1 MARSSAVMTLRRV
14 ERVVGL
20 FGGDLMVRFCFP
32 SKLGTMGLRIVNGS
46 GSGSGSG
53 FVSGCRSEGSMFSS
67 GIALEICSW
76 DGLCIGRSL
85 GYGLEPDG
93 VGVGLIEAV
102 ACELSLS
109 NKALGT
115 SYSGHPSFGPLPG
128 PCN

>member
-1 MARSSAVMTLRRV
+1 
-14 ERVVGL
+14 
-20 FGGDLMVRFCFP
+20 
-32 SKLGTMGLRIVNGS
+32 
-46 GSGSGSG
+46 
-53 FVSGCRSEGSMFSS
+53 MFSS
-67 GIALEICSW
+67 GIALVICSW
-76 DGLCIGRSL
+76 DGLCSGRGL

-128 PCN
+128 PVFEIKSNSGSGEVWMEFTDNSVVPRMYGITFHIVLSIGSHGHNWGSLDSQPVSI

>member
-1 MARSSAVMTLRRV
+1 MARSSAVITLRRV

-32 SKLGTMGLRIVNGS
+32 SKLSTMGLRIVNGL
-46 GSGSGSG
+46 GSG

-67 GIALEICSW
+67 GIALVICSW
-76 DGLCIGRSL
+76 DGLCFGQGL